1 VGIFFQVGQPPI
13 VPDVFLSLDVQVAEQ
28 WWKKQHRSYF
38 VWQFG
43 KPPDV
48 VIEIVS
54 NLVGAEDTRKRNI
67 YARIGVNYYV
77 IFDPQEQLKQDPL
90 RVYELRGG
98 IYARLMDNTYLERVG
113 LGVTLWQGDYEG
125 KQEIW
130 LRWCDHQGNLIPTGR
145 ELAEQERREKE
156 QERREKEQALSEIE
170 RLRARLREAGLSD
183 DAV

>member
-1 VGIFFQVGQPPI
+1 MMKRCKRGDFFPGR
-13 VPDVFLSLDVQVAEQ
+13 A
-28 WWKKQHRSYF
+28 
-38 VWQFG
+38 
-43 KPPDV
+43 
-48 VIEIVS
+48 
-54 NLVGAEDTRKRNI
+54 T
-67 YARIGVNYYV
+67 
-77 IFDPQEQLKQDPL
+77 
-90 RVYELRGG
+90 
-98 IYARLMDNTYLERVG
+98 TYLERVG